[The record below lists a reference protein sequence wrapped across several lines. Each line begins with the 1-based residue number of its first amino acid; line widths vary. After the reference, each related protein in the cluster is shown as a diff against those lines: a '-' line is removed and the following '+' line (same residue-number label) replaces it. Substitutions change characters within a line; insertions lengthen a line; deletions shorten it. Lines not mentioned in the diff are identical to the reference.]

1 MPRDACPLGG
11 RFSPVCMLVSAKF
24 MADMGATA
32 RLARHPHS
40 HEREMLT
47 HGC

>member
-24 MADMGATA
+24 MADMGATG
-32 RLARHPHS
+32 L
-40 HEREMLT
+40 
-47 HGC
+47 HGILIRTKGRC